1 MTQQLDVFKF
11 SDNRES
17 EVNQE
22 ELEKVKKEID
32 EHKKRKKENDREAG
46 KDLLKL
52 RHSHVKYI
60 YIYKDIPFRTHKCC
74 SSKYQRCIDRDAFE
88 TSRS

>member
-1 MTQQLDVFKF
+1 MTEHEKKQLEIQRDVMTQQLDVFKF

-32 EHKKRKKENDREAG
+32 EHRKRKKENDREAG
-46 KDLLKL
+46 K
-52 RHSHVKYI
+52 SV
-60 YIYKDIPFRTHKCC
+60 
-74 SSKYQRCIDRDAFE
+74 SKVCWYLIKMIF
-88 TSRS
+88 